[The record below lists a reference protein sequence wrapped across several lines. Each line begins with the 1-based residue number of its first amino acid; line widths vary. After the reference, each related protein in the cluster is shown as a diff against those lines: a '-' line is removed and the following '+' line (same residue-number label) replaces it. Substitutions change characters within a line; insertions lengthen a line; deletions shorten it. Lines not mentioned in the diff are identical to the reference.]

1 MGDRVMGMK
10 GPERRMPAY
19 FSHDDDDW
27 RDEENPSYHP
37 ITL

>member
-1 MGDRVMGMK
+1 MMGTNGL
-10 GPERRMPAY
+10 ERRVPAR
-19 FSHDDDDW
+19 FTHHDDNW